1 MKSSAAIPIKDEE
14 AVSAA
19 IGTVLLF
26 AGVLSIIGVMMMTMI
41 PVISELE
48 GAVER
53 GNMVAQMLDMS
64 NEIDQLSSNGM
75 PGDSSTSV
83 LKGIEGRFKWQNQQ
97 GGVWISAA
105 WQESSSLRLA
115 DALDLD
121 RDMQIRYPSGEV
133 SAVCFEDLRLG
144 SGILSHFRI
153 PAIEG
158 RLLVSPDSGLAQS
171 QGPLSIIMEQDGIQT
186 HAKIAD
192 DETWS
197 ISLSGNG
204 ESWLHLN
211 APAQVLLLKGEGG
224 TSLIPAQSINPASG
238 EGRAWRLAI
247 PAGNNTLT
255 LVSQQTFTVDWKIGD
270 NVGSEVVLERD
281 SFMEEGAT
289 WTMTLNNSEDL
300 IANIQSSTD
309 ARMLLAHNDDVG
321 KSTAIGFTSWPSI
334 FGNLYA
340 NTFQPPGNSGTL
352 LITNQ
357 QNTSATIR
365 WGNGAESIPPESTL
379 AVQWPPQGT
388 VSPQLIADDPVSL
401 RWTFAQRNS
410 SNATGLDMVVAIDSS
425 RSSGHSLFDTSPEDG
440 ARYHPQVTGT
450 TSNWTAEISNITTLS
465 LHSQAITTVII
476 GQGQMRID
484 ADDTHDSL
492 RIYHESGDDGILSI
506 QHDGKER
513 CRKVGMRASGW
524 ISIELPW
531 QALLSSTDLEAKT
544 AWQDGSHPSSIK
556 VELIGPWKDETTTT
570 LSTAWAIHA
579 PRLVY
584 GFSSSIQGLEV
595 AMRAGALVTNHP
607 EVEPT
612 VIKSP
617 LDRNGPGPRFAI
629 SIPLL
634 TPTSESQIGAGKFTV
649 DLLLEQRLSLTSA
662 EAHEVRRGWDGPY
675 GRTLA
680 AAVSRDLRSSED
692 WTAAPM
698 RLDLLNDYK
707 GWVPHPSMDSSET
720 IYHTQGES
728 IQFSLQLAL
737 VSCTMEGM

>member
-1 MKSSAAIPIKDEE
+1 MKSTAAIPIRDEE

-41 PVISELE
+41 PVIEELE

-83 LKGIEGRFKWQNQQ
+83 LKGVEGTFKWQNQQ

-105 WQESSSLRLA
+105 WQDSSSLRLA

-121 RDMQIRYPSGEV
+121 RDLQIRYPSGEV
-133 SAVCFEDLRLG
+133 SAVCFEDMRLG

-158 RLLVSPDSGLAQS
+158 RLLVSPDSGLVQS
-171 QGPLSIIMEQDGIQT
+171 QGPLSIMMEQDGIQT
-186 HAKIAD
+186 NAKVAD

-197 ISLSGNG
+197 IQLSGNE
-204 ESWLHLN
+204 ESWLHLD

-224 TSLIPAQSINPASG
+224 TSLIPAQAINPSSG

-255 LVSQQTFTVDWKIGD
+255 LVSQQTFSVDWNIED
-270 NVGSEVVLERD
+270 NVGSEVILERD

-289 WTMTLNNSEDL
+289 WAMTFNNSEDI
-300 IANIQSSTD
+300 IANIQSSAD
-309 ARMLLAHNDDVG
+309 ARMILAHNDDVG
-321 KSTAIGFTSWPSI
+321 ASTAIGFTSWPSI
-334 FGNLYA
+334 FGNLHA

-357 QNTSATIR
+357 QSTPATVR
-365 WGNGAESIPPESTL
+365 WGNGAVSIGAESTL

-425 RSSGHSLFDTSPEDG
+425 RSSGHSLFDNSPENG

-450 TSNWTAEISNITTLS
+450 TSNWTAVISNITTLS
-465 LHSQAITTVII
+465 QHSQAITTMIL
-476 GQGQMRID
+476 GQGQMRIN
-484 ADDTHDSL
+484 ADDTRDGL
-492 RIYHESGDDGILSI
+492 RIYHESGEDGILSI

-513 CRKVGMRASGW
+513 CRKIGIRASGW

-544 AWQDGSHPSSIK
+544 AWQDGRHPSSIK
-556 VELIGPWKDETTTT
+556 VELIGPWMNEKTTT

-584 GFSSSIQGLEV
+584 GFSSSIMGLEV

-617 LDRNGPGPRFAI
+617 LDRDGPGPRFAI

-634 TPTSESQIGAGKFTV
+634 TPTSESKIGAGKFSV

-698 RLDLLNDYK
+698 RLDLLNDYR

-737 VSCTMEGM
+737 VSCTMQGM

>member
-1 MKSSAAIPIKDEE
+1 MKSTAAIPIRAEE

-41 PVISELE
+41 PVIEELE

-75 PGDSSTSV
+75 PGDSSSSV
-83 LKGIEGRFKWQNQQ
+83 LKGVEGSFRWQNQQ

-105 WQESSSLRLA
+105 WQDSSSLRLS

-121 RDMQIRYPSGEV
+121 RDIQIRYPSSEV

-144 SGILSHFRI
+144 SGILRHFRI

-171 QGPLSIIMEQDGIQT
+171 QGPLSIMMEQDGIQT
-186 HAKIAD
+186 NAEIAD

-197 ISLSGNG
+197 ISLSGND

-211 APAQVLLLKGEGG
+211 SPAQVLLLKGEGG
-224 TSLIPAQSINPASG
+224 TSLIPAQAINPSSG
-238 EGRAWRLAI
+238 EGRAWRVAI

-255 LVSQQTFTVDWKIGD
+255 LVSQQSFSVDWDIEE
-270 NVGSEVVLERD
+270 NEGSEIVLERD

-289 WTMTLNNSEDL
+289 WTITFNNSEDL
-300 IANIQSSTD
+300 IANIQSSAD
-309 ARMLLAHNDDVG
+309 ARLILSHNDDAEE
-321 KSTAIGFTSWPSI
+321 SPAIGFTSWPSI

-340 NTFQPPGNSGTL
+340 NTFQPPGSNGTL

-357 QNTSATIR
+357 QNTSATVR
-365 WGNGAESIPPESTL
+365 WGNGAASVGAESTL

-410 SNATGLDMVVAIDSS
+410 SNATGLDRVVAIDSS
-425 RSSGHSLFDTSPEDG
+425 RSSGHLLFDTSPQNG
-440 ARYHPQVTGT
+440 ALYHPQVTGT
-450 TSNWTAEISNITTLS
+450 TSNWTAVISNSTTLS
-465 LHSQAITTVII
+465 LHSQAITTMFQ
-476 GQGQMRID
+476 GQGQMRIS
-484 ADDTHDSL
+484 ADDKHDGL
-492 RIYHESGDDGILSI
+492 RIFHESGEDGVLVI

-513 CRKVGMRASGW
+513 CKKIGIRASGW

-531 QALLSSTDLEAKT
+531 KALMSSTDLEATT

-556 VELIGPWKDETTTT
+556 AELIGPWKNERTAT

-584 GFSSSIQGLEV
+584 GFSSSISGLEV
-595 AMRAGALVTNHP
+595 AMRAGAVVTNHP

-617 LDRNGPGPRFAI
+617 LDRSGPGPRFAI

-634 TPTSESQIGAGKFTV
+634 TPTSESQFGAGKFSV
-649 DLLLEQRLSLTSA
+649 DLLLEQRLSLTSS

-675 GRTLA
+675 GKTLA
-680 AAVSRDLRSSED
+680 AAVSSDLRRSED

-698 RLDLLNDYK
+698 RVDLLNDYK

-720 IYHTQGES
+720 IYHTQGEL
-728 IQFSLQLAL
+728 IQFSLQLSL
-737 VSCTMEGM
+737 VSCTLQGL